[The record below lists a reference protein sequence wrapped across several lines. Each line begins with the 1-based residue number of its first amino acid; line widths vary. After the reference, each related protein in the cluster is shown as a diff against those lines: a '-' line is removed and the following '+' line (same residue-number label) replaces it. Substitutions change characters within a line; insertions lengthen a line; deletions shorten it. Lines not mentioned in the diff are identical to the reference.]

1 MGGGVRGCSAAKPSA
16 WGMSSECYVIGWG
29 RKEKFTT
36 EEESRGHGGHEGHA
50 ARVTARETGGYTAAV
65 IIVAVAWQLVTR
77 KEAFGVVEDYSGV
90 NRQGG
95 AESGPL
101 GCDVDWPYRADPPQ
115 RFTGNFQRYL
125 DAGGLARPH
134 DDVQGFVRAEPG
146 NAGDMGRFFFFC
158 MVLDQI
164 AKEGVAGDFL
174 ELGVYKGSTAFVL
187 ATMARRLGRTL
198 YLLDTFEGF
207 AAADL
212 RGIDADKS
220 MGFGDTSLD
229 AVRGLVGEQSTRFIK
244 GFFPGTATA
253 LPANGRY
260 ALVHIDCD
268 LYAPIKAAL
277 DYFYPRM
284 VPGGFLIVHD
294 YSSLHW
300 NGAEQAVD
308 EFFADKV
315 EYPVPL
321 TDSAGS
327 VVVRKA
333 RSGLAVRGWRAA
345 VPELP
350 LDEWVSAENGGLDP
364 WLGAGWSDREQW
376 GVWGIGEAHELLL
389 PVPDRPV
396 GDLELVIDV
405 HAALLENRKV
415 LLVDVAVAAE
425 TLETW
430 VFTIAENRGVRML
443 RIPAHVIAQAVAR
456 ERRPLVRVELWPRD
470 VVIPAEIDPRTRET
484 RPLGVAL
491 HRLRVSHIGSI
502 TS

>member
-1 MGGGVRGCSAAKPSA
+1 MAEDFSGADRQ
-16 WGMSSECYVIGWG
+16 G
-29 RKEKFTT
+29 RA
-36 EEESRGHGGHEGHA
+36 ESR
-50 ARVTARETGGYTAAV
+50 
-65 IIVAVAWQLVTR
+65 
-77 KEAFGVVEDYSGV
+77 
-90 NRQGG
+90 
-95 AESGPL
+95 PL
-101 GCDVDWPYRADPPQ
+101 GCDVDWPYHADPPQ

-134 DDVQGFVRAEPG
+134 DDVHGFVRAEPG

-158 MVLDQI
+158 MALDQI

-174 ELGVYKGSTAFVL
+174 ELGVYKGSTASVL
-187 ATMARRLGRTL
+187 ATMARKLGRIL

-207 AAADL
+207 SAADL
-212 RGIDADKS
+212 HGIDADKS
-220 MGFGDTSLD
+220 MGFADTSLD
-229 AVRGLVGEQSTRFIK
+229 AVRVLVGEQSTRFIK
-244 GFFPGTATA
+244 GFFPATATE
-253 LPANGRY
+253 LPADGRY

-294 YSSLHW
+294 YSSLYW

-315 EYPVPL
+315 EFPVPL
-321 TDSAGS
+321 TDGAGS

-333 RSGLAVRGWRAA
+333 RSGLVVQGRSAA

-350 LDEWVSAENGGLDP
+350 LDEWVSAENGGLEP

-376 GVWGIGEAHELLL
+376 GVWGIGEAHEVLL

-396 GDLELVIDV
+396 SDLEFAMDV
-405 HAALLENRKV
+405 HAALFEDRKV
-415 LLVDVAVAAE
+415 LLVDVAVADE

-430 VFTIAENRGVRML
+430 VFTVAENRSVRVL
-443 RIPAHVIAQAVAR
+443 RIPAHVVAQAVAR
-456 ERRPLVRVELWPRD
+456 ERWPVARVELRPRD
-470 VVIPAEIDPRTRET
+470 VVIPAELDPRTRET

-491 HRLRVSHIGSI
+491 HRLRVSNIGTL